1 MIMRKWSN
9 ATPWQQYYFSKNQEG
24 IFYYE
29 QSGFGSSGQRY
40 NHGFYGHLF
49 ALLNSENPVS
59 TCFFTYDSRNK
70 FIFNREEES
79 LCLNSIHLV
88 GNFQIDRK
96 KSERI
101 LEDVGRIEK

>member
-1 MIMRKWSN
+1 MNRAALAAAARGIITDST
-9 ATPWQQYYFSKNQEG
+9 ATCSRF
-24 IFYYE
+24 
-29 QSGFGSSGQRY
+29 
-40 NHGFYGHLF
+40 
-49 ALLNSENPVS
+49 
-59 TCFFTYDSRNK
+59 FFTYDSRNK

-101 LEDVGRIEK
+101 IKDVNRIRD